1 MAMNMTYCHDQKSNE
16 KPNGVKSTLF
26 RESVL
31 DGMRV
36 SGAVGP
42 AFLYREGVQYG
53 SAKEYQ
59 EVIIYRTWSAAEAK
73 VYPCT

>member
-1 MAMNMTYCHDQKSNE
+1 MNNNMTTNNSDLNQ
-16 KPNGVKSTLF
+16 GVKSELF
-26 RESVL
+26 RESVV

-42 AFLYREGVQYG
+42 AFLYREGAQYG

-59 EVIIYRTWSAAEAK
+59 DVIIYRAWSAAEAK